1 MPEVLRRLREL
12 ELEVLAR
19 GDENEHVGSL
29 KLVGGSTARPGL
41 ANKRIPSFGQGVGK
55 DIRSAAE
62 GDGKKIMEDST
73 DDEEHDDDED
83 LHEILKGLGTVKL
96 EVGHGKAGTEAAGEE
111 KNAASVTWRTARW
124 GDSHVDASK
133 EHNTRGGL
141 PSFYEDASE
150 MRGEQFLHAQLVF
163 HIQSSS

>member
-19 GDENEHVGSL
+19 GDANEHVGSL
-29 KLVGGSTARPGL
+29 KLVGGPSSRPGL

-62 GDGKKIMEDST
+62 DDKKKVMDDST
-73 DDEEHDDDED
+73 DDEQDDED

-96 EVGHGKAGTEAAGEE
+96 AAGHGKAAAEAAAGEEE

-133 EHNTRGGL
+133 EHNMRGGL

-150 MRGEQFLHAQLVF
+150 MRGK
-163 HIQSSS
+163 S